1 MRHLVFVE
9 FEFREGLFSKANKVI
24 SSRIFEIG
32 ICRYAIEAELFMGV
46 MPLNLCYPL
55 SCAGNRVIILDNF
68 QN

>member
-1 MRHLVFVE
+1 MCHLVSVE

-24 SSRIFEIG
+24 PSRFFEIS

-46 MPLNLCYPL
+46 MPLNLCYPF
-55 SCAGNRVIILDNF
+55 SCAGNGVIILDSF

>member
-1 MRHLVFVE
+1 MRHLVSVK

-24 SSRIFEIG
+24 PPGFFEIS

-46 MPLNLCYPL
+46 MPLNLCYPF
-55 SCAGNRVIILDNF
+55 SCLGNSVIILNNF